1 MGRRALRH
9 PQRAIKMA
17 EAPDTDEELFELR
30 AENESLRR
38 EVRVMSQLLDSL
50 ENLMD
55 AVQAPRS
62 DSEVMELLGG
72 ILDDAMNTT
81 NAEAGS
87 LLVLDEERDE
97 LVFVLT
103 RGEGPEEELK
113 WRRLPRTEGI
123 AGWVA
128 SNRHATIV
136 NDVHDDDRFYD
147 HFDAEFSFRTRSVL
161 AAPILGFGRVLGVI
175 EVVNKRDRIGFGAA
189 DQAMLALLCRFAG
202 ELLVVIME
210 RQPHDA
216 SSAFQS
222 VS

>member
-1 MGRRALRH
+1 
-9 PQRAIKMA
+9 MA
-17 EAPDTDEELFELR
+17 EALSVEEELLELR

-38 EVRVMSQLLDSL
+38 EVQVMSQLMDSL

-62 DSEVMELLGG
+62 DSEIMELLGS
-72 ILDDAMNTT
+72 ILDDAMITT

-87 LLVLDEERDE
+87 LLVLDEDSDE

-103 RGEGPEEELK
+103 RGGGPDDALK
-113 WRRLPRTEGI
+113 WRRLPRTDGI

-136 NDVHDDDRFYD
+136 NDVQDDDRFYD
-147 HFDAEFSFRTRSVL
+147 QFDVEFSFSTRSVL

-175 EVVNKRDRIGFGAA
+175 EVVNKRDRDGFGTA
-189 DQAMLALLCRFAG
+189 DQSMLSLLCRFAG

-210 RQPHDA
+210 RQQQQGSGA
-216 SSAFQS
+216 LQG